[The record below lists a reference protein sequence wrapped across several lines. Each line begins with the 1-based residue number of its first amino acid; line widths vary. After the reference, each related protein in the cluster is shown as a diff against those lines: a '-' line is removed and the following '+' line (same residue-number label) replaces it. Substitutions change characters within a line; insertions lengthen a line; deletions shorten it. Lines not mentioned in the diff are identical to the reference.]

1 MVDGWT
7 ISLRDTQVECQ
18 TRDGQLVRD
27 NLEILYRNYREA
39 GIQGKA
45 AADGAVTL
53 SGFGMHLRANLGLFR
68 KLPKIEL
75 VYVAPTSRLF

>member
-1 MVDGWT
+1 MARRRGRRLLAAVAQEQGLMVDGWT
-7 ISLRDTQVECQ
+7 IRLPDIQVECQ

-27 NLEILYRNYREA
+27 NLELLSRNCRGA

-53 SGFGMHLRANLGLFR
+53 
-68 KLPKIEL
+68 
-75 VYVAPTSRLF
+75 